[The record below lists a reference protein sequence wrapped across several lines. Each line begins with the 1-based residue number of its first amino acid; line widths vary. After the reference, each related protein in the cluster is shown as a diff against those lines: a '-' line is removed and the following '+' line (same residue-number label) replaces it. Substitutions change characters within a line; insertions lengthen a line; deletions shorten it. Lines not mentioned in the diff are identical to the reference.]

1 MKNTFFLL
9 LLLLGINSPSFGII
23 SRINQLGSIPPTQI
37 HNSTIKNQPKDTS
50 YLYEFDMKYVG
61 SNSSIDPNYRYV
73 LEHLV
78 ELLLKDTTLHVHVR
92 GHVCCGPS
100 YRLSKKRACKA
111 YRFLKKSGIDPARLS
126 YKGYSDSAPLAFPE
140 ETEEDEI
147 KNRRVDFIIS
157 RKNPL

>member
-1 MKNTFFLL
+1 MQNLFFFVLIFLGVEFQANAESLL
-9 LLLLGINSPSFGII
+9 PVK
-23 SRINQLGSIPPTQI
+23 QLNENESIHIASALPT
-37 HNSTIKNQPKDTS
+37 DTS

-78 ELLLKDTTLHVHVR
+78 ELLIKDTTLSVHVR

-100 YRLSKKRACKA
+100 YRLSKKRACRA
-111 YRFLKKSGIDPARLS
+111 YRFLKKSGIDKQRLS
-126 YKGYSDSAPLAFPE
+126 YKGYSDAAPLAFPE

-147 KNRRVDFIIS
+147 RNRRVDFIIS
-157 RKNPL
+157 RKSKT

>member
-1 MKNTFFLL
+1 MKNMFFLL
-9 LLLLGINSPSFGII
+9 LLLFGLNSPSFARTDGIAQAEFI
-23 SRINQLGSIPPTQI
+23 Y
-37 HNSTIKNQPKDTS
+37 QPKDTS

-78 ELLLKDTTLHVHVR
+78 ELLIKDTTLHVHVR

-111 YRFLKKSGIDPARLS
+111 YRFLKKSGIDPTRLS

-147 KNRRVDFIIS
+147 RNRRVDFIIS
-157 RKNPL
+157 RKDSL